1 MKHFG
6 CALMG
11 LLLAGAALADAT
23 VPKADIPGAKDSPII
38 GRFAG
43 SFVVS
48 QDHRDFDELKLPLG
62 SLKPIADKAK
72 RDTHNNVVY
81 EPSQSKM
88 LEGRRSHLVYVLP
101 ENVSPLQAV
110 RNYQN
115 EATAKGGKTLFECKS
130 PECGGDGTRSS
141 EGGGGDQSL
150 AMILTPQDRV
160 KDKAFTNGSCA
171 QTGRTGEQRYTALEL
186 PKANAFV
193 SVLAYSLNG
202 SSFCKAL
209 ENRTIV
215 VVDVLELKAMEQ
227 KMVTV
232 KAEEMAQS
240 INSAG
245 RVALYGLYFD
255 SGKADVKPESRDTLD
270 QIAKLLSGTP
280 SLKLLVV
287 GHTDNVGEFASNTDL
302 SKRRADAVVAAL
314 SSQYKV
320 DRKRL
325 TPVGVS
331 FASPIAPNTSDEGKA
346 KNRRVELVPNN

>member
-1 MKHFG
+1 MKRFG
-6 CALMG
+6 FALAG

-23 VPKADIPGAKDSPII
+23 IPKADIPGAKDSPLI

-43 SFVVS
+43 SFIVS
-48 QDHRDFDELKLPLG
+48 QENRDFDELKLPLG
-62 SLKPIADKAK
+62 PLKPIADTAK
-72 RDTHNNVVY
+72 RDAYNNIVF
-81 EPSQSKM
+81 EPTKSKA
-88 LEGRRSHLVYVLP
+88 LEGKRSHIVYVLP
-101 ENVSPLQAV
+101 ANVSPLQAV

-115 EATAKGGKTLFECKS
+115 DATAKGGKTLFECKS
-130 PECGGDGTRSS
+130 PDCGGDGTRSS
-141 EGGGGDQSL
+141 DGGGGDQSL
-150 AMILTPQDRV
+150 AMILTSEDKI

-171 QTGRTGEQRYTALEL
+171 QTSRTGEQRYAALEL
-186 PKANAFV
+186 PKSNAFV
-193 SVLAYSLNG
+193 SVLAYTIG
-202 SSFCKAL
+202 DTTYCKAL

-240 INSAG
+240 ITTNG

-255 SGKADVKPESRDTLD
+255 SGKADVKPESKDTLE
-270 QIAKLLSGTP
+270 QIAKLLTGTP
-280 SLKLLVV
+280 TLKLLVV
-287 GHTDNVGEFASNTDL
+287 GHTDNVGEFATNTEL
-302 SKRRADAVVAAL
+302 SKRRAEAVINLLA
-314 SSQYKV
+314 SQYKA

-331 FASPIAPNTSDEGKA
+331 FASPIAPNTSEDGKA

>member
-1 MKHFG
+1 MKRFG
-6 CALMG
+6 LALVC

-23 VPKADIPGAKDSPII
+23 IPKADIPGAKDSPLI

-43 SFVVS
+43 SFIVS
-48 QDHRDFDELKLPLG
+48 QDNRDFDELKLPLG
-62 SLKPIADKAK
+62 PLKPVADKSK
-72 RDTHNNVVY
+72 RDAHNNMVF
-81 EPSQSKM
+81 EPTQSKT
-88 LEGRRSHLVYVLP
+88 LEGKRSHIVYLLP
-101 ENVSPLQAV
+101 ANVSPLQAV

-115 EATAKGGKTLFECKS
+115 DATAKGGKTLFECKS
-130 PECGGDGTRSS
+130 PDCGGDGTRSS

-150 AMILTPQDRV
+150 AMILTPANRI

-171 QTGRTGEQRYTALEL
+171 QTSRTGEQRYAALEL
-186 PKANAFV
+186 PTSNAFI
-193 SVLAYSLNG
+193 SVLAYTLDG
-202 SSFCKAL
+202 GTYCKAF

-240 INSAG
+240 ITTNG

-255 SGKADVKPESRDTLD
+255 SGKADVKPESKDTLE
-270 QIAKLLSGTP
+270 QIARLLAGTP
-280 SLKLLVV
+280 TLKLLVV

-302 SKRRADAVVAAL
+302 SKRRADAVINVLAT
-314 SSQYKV
+314 QYKA

-331 FASPIAPNTSDEGKA
+331 FASPIAPNTSEDGKA

>member
-1 MKHFG
+1 MKRFT

-23 VPKADIPGAKDSPII
+23 VPKADMAGAKDSPLI

-43 SFVVS
+43 SFIVS
-48 QDHRDFDELKLPLG
+48 QDNRDFDELKLPLG
-62 SLKPIADKAK
+62 PLKPIADKAK

-81 EPSQSKM
+81 EPTQSKA

-115 EATAKGGKTLFECKS
+115 DAIAKGGKTLFECKS
-130 PECGGDGTRSS
+130 PDCGGDGTRSS

-150 AMILTPQDRV
+150 AMLLTPEDKI

-186 PKANAFV
+186 PKNNAFV

-202 SSFCKAL
+202 GTYCKAL

-240 INSAG
+240 ITTTG
-245 RVALYGLYFD
+245 HVALYGLFFD
-255 SGKADVKPESRDTLD
+255 SGKADLKPESKDTLD

-280 SLKLLVV
+280 ALKLLVV
-287 GHTDNVGEFASNTDL
+287 GHTDNVGEFAANTDL
-302 SKRRADAVVAAL
+302 SKRRADAVVAVLA
-314 SSQYKV
+314 SQYKA

-331 FASPIAPNTSDEGKA
+331 FASPIAPNTSEEGKA

>member
-1 MKHFG
+1 MKRFG
-6 CALMG
+6 LALTA
-11 LLLAGAALADAT
+11 LLLAGVALADAT
-23 VPKADIPGAKDSPII
+23 IPKADIPGAKDSPLI

-43 SFVVS
+43 SFIVS
-48 QDHRDFDELKLPLG
+48 QDSRDFDELKLPLG
-62 SLKPIADKAK
+62 PLKPVADKAK
-72 RDTHNNVVY
+72 RDAHNNIVF
-81 EPSQSKM
+81 EPAQSKV
-88 LEGRRSHLVYVLP
+88 LEGKRSHIVYLLP
-101 ENVSPLQAV
+101 ANVSPLQAV

-115 EATAKGGKTLFECKS
+115 DATAKGGKTLFECKS
-130 PECGGDGTRSS
+130 PDCGGDGTRSS

-150 AMILTPQDRV
+150 AMILTPQDKI

-171 QTGRTGEQRYTALEL
+171 QTGRTGEQRYAALEL
-186 PKANAFV
+186 PKSNAFV
-193 SVLAYSLNG
+193 SVLAYTLDG
-202 SSFCKAL
+202 GTYCKAF

-240 INSAG
+240 ITTNG

-255 SGKADVKPESRDTLD
+255 SGKADVKPESKDTLE
-270 QIAKLLSGTP
+270 QIARLLAGTP
-280 SLKLLVV
+280 TLKLLVV

-302 SKRRADAVVAAL
+302 SKRRADAVITVLA
-314 SSQYKV
+314 SQYKA

-331 FASPIAPNTSDEGKA
+331 FASPIAPNTSDDGKA